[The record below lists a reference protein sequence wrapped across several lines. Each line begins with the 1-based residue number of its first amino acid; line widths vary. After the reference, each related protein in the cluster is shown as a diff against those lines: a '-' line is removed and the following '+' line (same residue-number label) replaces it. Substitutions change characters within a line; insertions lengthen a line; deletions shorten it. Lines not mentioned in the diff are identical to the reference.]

1 MILEDG
7 TPLRV
12 SFDSH
17 NGYAFSSV
25 ERVLIDRHI
34 IARKDISTQAVRD
47 WIAAKSGRS
56 REGARRQPLTPF
68 FIEAQ
73 LPIEG
78 RKPTSP
84 FRRLM
89 VVPYWCARSTAM
101 ERPGVSGSPARRPAH
116 PRW

>member
-47 WIAAKSGRS
+47 WIAANPDEAAKVRAANRS
-56 REGARRQPLTPF
+56 RLS
-68 FIEAQ
+68 
-73 LPIEG
+73 LL
-78 RKPTSP
+78 KPN
-84 FRRLM
+84 
-89 VVPYWCARSTAM
+89 CRSRAAS
-101 ERPGVSGSPARRPAH
+101 RRRPSAA
-116 PRW
+116 